1 MRPAL
6 SRTHARE
13 RRAHTHA
20 SSRVLQVAFAKVG
33 SGSFRLTIKTNE
45 QPELVLCNLT
55 PTCPQASECPV

>member
-6 SRTHARE
+6 SRPHARE
-13 RRAHTHA
+13 RRTHTHA
-20 SSRVLQVAFAKVG
+20 SSRVRQVAFAKVG

-55 PTCPQASECPV
+55 PTCPQASERPA